1 MTEEIFKVDFHGVR
15 GSIPSPLLSE
25 EIEEKLVQAFQRAK
39 PENLADKDSIKS
51 FVQGLPH
58 EIRGTFGDNS
68 SCVSMQV
75 GGELL
80 IFDAGSGIRVLG
92 ESLMKTGFNRG
103 QGRANLFFSHTHWDH
118 ILGIP
123 FFAPFYIKGNRFTF
137 HSPLPDI
144 KKRLEGQQKSKY
156 FPVPFSYYASDIDF
170 IFLKNKSE
178 HNIGDIAITW
188 KEQYHP
194 GKCFAYRVD
203 YKGKSVVY
211 ATDSEY
217 KKPESKNFK
226 SAVEFFRDADLLIFD
241 SMYTLSKSMAEKEGW
256 GHSTAFTGI
265 DLAVK
270 ANVKQIAFFHHE
282 PTHNDFKL
290 VDILCQTEKYLE
302 QVAPNQCL
310 KMFLSYEGLS
320 VNLLSP
326 TPQKF
331 PTRL

>member
-1 MTEEIFKVDFHGVR
+1 MSKEIFKVNFHGVS
-15 GSIPSPLLSE
+15 GSIPRPLLGE
-25 EIEEKLVQAFQRAK
+25 EIEEKLTQAFQRAR
-39 PENLADKDSIKS
+39 PENLVDKNSIKS
-51 FVQGLPH
+51 FVQSLPH
-58 EIRGTFGDNS
+58 EIRGTFGGNS
-68 SCVSMQV
+68 SCVSMQA
-75 GGELL
+75 GSELL

-92 ESLMKTGFNRG
+92 ESLMKTKFNRG
-103 QGRANLFFSHTHWDH
+103 EGRANLFFSHTHWDH

-123 FFAPFYIKGNRFTF
+123 FFPPFYVEGNQFTL

-156 FPVPFSYYASDIDF
+156 FPIPFSDYASDIDF
-170 IFLKNKSE
+170 VVLKNKLK
-178 HNIGDIAITW
+178 HKIGNAVITW

-203 YKGKSVVY
+203 YKGRSVVY

-217 KKPESKNFK
+217 KKQGSKNFK
-226 SAVEFFRDADLLIFD
+226 SIVEFFRDADLLIFD
-241 SMYTLSKSMAEKEGW
+241 SMYTLSKSLAEKEGW
-256 GHSTAFTGI
+256 GHSTAFTGV